1 MPKAGWYAIGGVGA
15 AIIVLIALPNWI
27 AALIIAAIVVAPV
40 VGYFMLDPSQRKRL
54 WRASRKQVG
63 R

>member
-1 MPKAGWYAIGGVGA
+1 MPKTGWYALGGIGA
-15 AIIVLIALPNWI
+15 AIIVLWLLPGWL

-54 WRASRKQVG
+54 RRIGRKQIG
-63 R
+63 S